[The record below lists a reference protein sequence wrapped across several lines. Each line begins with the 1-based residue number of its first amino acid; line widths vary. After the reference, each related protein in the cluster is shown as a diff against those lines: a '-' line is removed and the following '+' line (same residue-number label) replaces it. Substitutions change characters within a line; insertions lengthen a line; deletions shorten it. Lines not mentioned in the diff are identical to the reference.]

1 MYIFNYTLM
10 QLVINL
16 NNFCVFCNVHLTI
29 SWKVV
34 QYKFILLVIKVIIII
49 IIIIINNN
57 NC

>member
-49 IIIIINNN
+49 IIINNN